1 MLITANILCIT
12 LVIYKSKTTFR
23 RRILAKRRRWRILS
37 CCRTAGYP
45 ISAVCPEAGLSRLPL
60 PAVLSLSAA
69 GPDFW
74 AGGFFA
80 AAQRAAEKGGG
91 FPWIPT
97 KSIGKKGRKMAEHT
111 GKIWKVQHFVH
122 LSIKKLCN
130 ILCNWTLRKTFIFGK
145 MGISKSACMG
155 QILPAPDIQGTVPVL
170 RGCPGIR
177 RGCSL
182 SVMGGKGISA
192 RAPGFRRVCRR
203 STHGGC
209 WIL

>member
-80 AAQRAAEKGGG
+80 AAQRAAEKEGRFSVNPHKIDRKERPQNGGTYRQNLESSA
-91 FPWIPT
+91 FCT
-97 KSIGKKGRKMAEHT
+97 FVNQ
-111 GKIWKVQHFVH
+111 KIVQHSMQLDFTKNLH
-122 LSIKKLCN
+122 F
-130 ILCNWTLRKTFIFGK
+130 W
-145 MGISKSACMG
+145 
-155 QILPAPDIQGTVPVL
+155 
-170 RGCPGIR
+170 
-177 RGCSL
+177 
-182 SVMGGKGISA
+182 
-192 RAPGFRRVCRR
+192 
-203 STHGGC
+203 
-209 WIL
+209 